1 MAVHDPHAHSMIHV
15 QGRKRHLRSQYPL
28 KIFIEDL
35 HLVFLA
41 VVCYVTF
48 VTLFFFSTVQV
59 LYIKSQVLPMSGIIN
74 NSNNQS
80 FLSTHCLSLI

>member
-28 KIFIEDL
+28 KIPIEDL

-41 VVCYVTF
+41 VICYVTF
-48 VTLFFFSTVQV
+48 VALFFSSTVQV
-59 LYIKSQVLPMSGIIN
+59 LYIKSWVLPINNSN

-80 FLSTHCLSLI
+80 LL